1 MIQSVRL
8 SIAGDVSYDQCP
20 ETGVWTDFS
29 QYQFS
34 LSTSTAMPDVSGQ
47 VSGQSER
54 FRVCVKC

>member
-8 SIAGDVSYDQCP
+8 SIVGDVLYDQCP
-20 ETGVWTDFS
+20 EPGVWTDFS

-34 LSTSTAMPDVSGQ
+34 LSTSTAMPDVSRQ

-54 FRVCVKC
+54 LRACGKC